1 MSKGE
6 SKEYRTR
13 LKEITSVLHKYGIT
27 RGITPQKLRMILED
41 LGPTYIKIGQIMSL
55 HSDILPKRY
64 CDELMCLR
72 SEVTPMKFPEVKE
85 VIEQAYGCPWNEI
98 FAFISDTPLGSAS
111 IAQVHRAELLSGEQV
126 VIKVQRTGIY
136 EIMARDIG
144 LLRKA
149 VKLMPPI
156 SLKGMADFDQVLDE
170 LWNVTREEMNFLT
183 EASNMEEFARRNADV
198 VYVRTPKLYQ
208 EYTTMHVLVMEYIE
222 GPAIDDKEKLLA
234 ELKKRLSDNC
244 VDFTWE
250 NTSGMENSTDE
261 TAEKAEDEISA
272 LQSQF
277 LEDISV
283 CDEELLEKY
292 LETEEIS
299 ISDIRKVIKERKLFP
314 CFFGSALKMTGV
326 EEFLHGLEKYCETP
340 VYPSEFGAKVFK
352 IARDDQGNRLSY
364 MKITGGNLKVKELLT
379 DTEKADQIRIY
390 SGAKFEL
397 AKEAPAGTICA
408 VTGLSQTHPGQGF
421 GIERESEMPVLE
433 PVLNYRILL
442 PEDCD
447 VHQMLKK
454 LKELEE
460 EEPELHIVWNE
471 QLGEIHAMLMGEVQI
486 EILKHLIWER
496 FHVAVEFGTGNIVYK
511 ETIAE
516 PVEGVG
522 HFEPLRHYA
531 EVHLLLEPGEPGSGL
546 QFFTACSED
555 VLDRNWQR
563 LILTHLEEREHPG
576 VLTGSPITDMQ
587 ITLITGR
594 AHLKHT
600 EGGDFRQATYRAV
613 RQGLKKAKSV
623 LLEPYYEFRLEI
635 PGDMIGRAMTDIQ
648 KMNGTFQQP
657 EADEDDMMV
666 LKGSAPVSMMRD
678 YQTQVTSY
686 TKGRGR
692 LFCSLKGYAPC
703 QNQDE
708 IVEEFGYDSERD
720 LDNPTGSVFCAHGAG
735 FVVPWYEVEDYMH
748 LEGVD
753 ESELGGTIPDGGE
766 STAENR
772 NGRNQGDAGYCPPK
786 NAGVGSYEDEE
797 ELKAIFERTFGPV
810 KRYKEPQFKRTF
822 SSKSDSGS
830 YYRNSSS
837 SKKKEKEYLL
847 VDGYNIIYAWEDLKE
862 LADANL
868 HAAQTKLMDILS
880 NYQGFKKCT
889 LILVFDAY
897 KIEGH
902 AEEVI
907 TYHNIHVVYTK
918 EAETADQYIEK
929 TVHKIGRENQ
939 VTVATSD
946 GLEQIIIMGQ
956 GAHRMSARGLR
967 DEIKATEN
975 QIRQQWHEKRQS
987 SKNYLIDNISDE
999 MARYMKEKRLEK

>member
-1 MSKGE
+1 M
-6 SKEYRTR
+6 
-13 LKEITSVLHKYGIT
+13 
-27 RGITPQKLRMILED
+27 
-41 LGPTYIKIGQIMSL
+41 
-55 HSDILPKRY
+55 
-64 CDELMCLR
+64 
-72 SEVTPMKFPEVKE
+72 
-85 VIEQAYGCPWNEI
+85 
-98 FAFISDTPLGSAS
+98 
-111 IAQVHRAELLSGEQV
+111 
-126 VIKVQRTGIY
+126 
-136 EIMARDIG
+136 
-144 LLRKA
+144 
-149 VKLMPPI
+149 
-156 SLKGMADFDQVLDE
+156 DQDG
-170 LWNVTREEMNFLT
+170 T
-183 EASNMEEFARRNADV
+183 
-198 VYVRTPKLYQ
+198 
-208 EYTTMHVLVMEYIE
+208 
-222 GPAIDDKEKLLA
+222 DKEKLLA

-250 NTSGMENSTDE
+250 KSD
-261 TAEKAEDEISA
+261 

-277 LEDISV
+277 LEDVSV

-299 ISDIRKVIKERKLFP
+299 TSDIRKVIKERKLFP

-340 VYPSEFGAKVFK
+340 EYPSEFGAKVFK

-364 MKITGGNLKVKELLT
+364 MKITGGTLKVKELLT

-600 EGGDFRQATYRAV
+600 EGGDFRQATYRAI
-613 RQGLKKAKSV
+613 RQGLMEAESV
-623 LLEPYYEFRLEI
+623 LLEPYYEFRMEI
-635 PGDMIGRAMTDIQ
+635 PEEMIGRAMTDVE
-648 KMNGTFQQP
+648 KMSGTFELAP
-657 EADEDDMMV
+657 KEHGFSV
-666 LKGSAPVSMMRD
+666 LIGKAPVSEIQN
-678 YQTQVTSY
+678 YPKEVAAY
-686 TKGRGR
+686 TKGFGR
-692 LFCSLKGYAPC
+692 IFLTPAGYAPC
-703 QNQDE
+703 HNA
-708 IVEEFGYDSERD
+708 EEVIAAIGYDAEHD
-720 LDNPTGSVFCAHGAG
+720 TANPSGSVFCAHGAG
-735 FVVPWYEVEDYMH
+735 FHVPWNEVKKHMH
-748 LEGVD
+748 VEGWQPETAVREELPERATHSVMDEWIGVD
-753 ESELGGTIPDGGE
+753 EV
-766 STAENR
+766 
-772 NGRNQGDAGYCPPK
+772 DAILEK
-786 NAGVGSYEDEE
+786 N
-797 ELKAIFERTFGPV
+797 
-810 KRYKEPQFKRTF
+810 
-822 SSKSDSGS
+822 
-830 YYRNSSS
+830 
-837 SKKKEKEYLL
+837 
-847 VDGYNIIYAWEDLKE
+847 
-862 LADANL
+862 
-868 HAAQTKLMDILS
+868 ILCKQWS
-880 NYQGFKKCT
+880 
-889 LILVFDAY
+889 
-897 KIEGH
+897 
-902 AEEVI
+902 
-907 TYHNIHVVYTK
+907 
-918 EAETADQYIEK
+918 ADQKE
-929 TVHKIGRENQ
+929 RC
-939 VTVATSD
+939 
-946 GLEQIIIMGQ
+946 
-956 GAHRMSARGLR
+956 GAPP
-967 DEIKATEN
+967 
-975 QIRQQWHEKRQS
+975 QS
-987 SKNYLIDNISDE
+987 GKPQ
-999 MARYMKEKRLEK
+999 